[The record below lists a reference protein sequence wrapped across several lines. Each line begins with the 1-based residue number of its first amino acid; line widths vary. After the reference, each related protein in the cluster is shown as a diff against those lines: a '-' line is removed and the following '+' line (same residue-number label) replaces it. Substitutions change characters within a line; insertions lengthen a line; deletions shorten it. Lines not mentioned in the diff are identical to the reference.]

1 MAKTCRYLLGEKA
14 LKKTKILF
22 IIWSYTYGGGAEALL
37 TTIVNNLNPSKYDIS
52 IIEYEHSEINVEP
65 TKHNIKILPYIKAVP
80 TADNQKKGYQV
91 YHTPELLIDRYIK
104 GDFDVYISFNY
115 QIPTFLLPKGT
126 KNIAWIHGEVSD
138 LKKLDRE
145 RRLQD
150 EAFEK
155 VQKIVAISDITRRS
169 LEELFPRHID
179 KIECIYNGIDIDK
192 VRKSAEEETQIKLEK
207 DSMLFVGRLDD
218 NKQPQR
224 LLSVLKQVRKKRK
237 VKLYYLGQGN
247 LQQVLVETVEK
258 EGLSD
263 SVEFLGYQD
272 NPMPIVKQ
280 AGVVLL
286 LSKSEGFSIA
296 LLESVALGVP
306 FIATDVGGARILS
319 NDERCGKIIETD
331 EEATEAFFTLI
342 NQEREKLMRECAI
355 SIERFALPEYIR
367 KIEELIDSVAEE

>member
-1 MAKTCRYLLGEKA
+1 M
-14 LKKTKILF
+14 KKTKILF